1 MAKYTEEEIKNI
13 LIQAGIP
20 LKDHPIMIAIAM
32 AESSGNPDAVGD
44 KDLVNAKWGESIGL
58 FQIRS
63 LRKPSD
69 YSGADTLRDKEKLFD
84 PVYNAKAA
92 YEISRQGKNWTAWTT
107 FTSGA
112 YEKYLSQDS
121 RVFSRST
128 SKRRSNQERT
138 LPGFGKGRSKPLS
151 FESVLE
157 FDESELDLSFVQAI
171 ANSVPEVKRIYNQ
184 AVLGDWSAAKVSEAI
199 RKTDWFRNTPA
210 EMRSKQAMQAGDPA
224 TFQTLI
230 EDTMDSVR
238 QLFID
243 AGAEQDEKKIRQLA
257 ERSVIFDLTEEQLRE
272 IVVDSIDFTSS
283 FLKGL
288 AGSTATSVRSVAQSF
303 GRVLPKDSAYFKNTI
318 KDILTGR
325 KTLDDVTIEFRQDAI
340 NAFPAYKTRFEAGA
354 TLDDVSAPYKTVIS
368 DILELPSDSIN
379 YSDPL
384 LKRLLQST
392 DSNGNPRATAIY
404 EATQLA
410 KQDNRWQFTKNAQ
423 EEILSA
429 LMGSI
434 NVLRKV

>member
-1 MAKYTEEEIKNI
+1 
-13 LIQAGIP
+13 
-20 LKDHPIMIAIAM
+20 
-32 AESSGNPDAVGD
+32 
-44 KDLVNAKWGESIGL
+44 
-58 FQIRS
+58 
-63 LRKPSD
+63 
-69 YSGADTLRDKEKLFD
+69 
-84 PVYNAKAA
+84 
-92 YEISRQGKNWTAWTT
+92 
-107 FTSGA
+107 
-112 YEKYLSQDS
+112 
-121 RVFSRST
+121 
-128 SKRRSNQERT
+128 
-138 LPGFGKGRSKPLS
+138 
-151 FESVLE
+151 
-157 FDESELDLSFVQAI
+157 
-171 ANSVPEVKRIYNQ
+171 
-184 AVLGDWSAAKVSEAI
+184 
-199 RKTDWFRNTPA
+199 
-210 EMRSKQAMQAGDPA
+210 MRSKQAMQAGDPA